1 MEKRNNFVSLILRG
15 AVLLEIGAASVSLSA
30 FYHGP
35 LRACDAHDES
45 GAPSPL
51 FV

>member
-1 MEKRNNFVSLILRG
+1 MEKRNSLASLIRRG
-15 AVLLEIGAASVSLSA
+15 AVLADEVAASVSLSA
-30 FYHGP
+30 FYHEQSG
-35 LRACDAHDES
+35 ACTAHEES